1 MVNVQGTIFLRVKN
15 LPLMIKVKVLLAMR
29 IMLLALLMRLKIP
42 DTFRNVLVY
51 LENNH
56 KKTNLTKKIGFL

>member
-42 DTFRNVLVY
+42 DTLRNVLVY

-56 KKTNLTKKIGFL
+56 KKTNLTKKVGFL

>member
-51 LENNH
+51 LENNP
-56 KKTNLTKKIGFL
+56 KKTNLTKKVGFL